1 MSTHLYGKMYLS
13 HHLHAQFLTIL
24 SSIVHSM
31 YFQIGK
37 WYTCQPMKMCPIQI
51 LHLYMFFSYVYAF
64 VLSKYV
70 FGCVLL
76 ICLHS
81 LITLKVT

>member
-24 SSIVHSM
+24 SSILHSM

-37 WYTCQPMKMCPIQI
+37 WYTCQAMKMCPIQI
-51 LHLYMFFSYVYAF
+51 LHLYIFLVMCMHLYSVNMCLGVSSWYAYT
-64 VLSKYV
+64 V
-70 FGCVLL
+70 
-76 ICLHS
+76 
-81 LITLKVT
+81 